1 MQSSK
6 EQQVISGMSNSVTE
20 LVVDFAELGSAMLPC
35 SCDSPDKKTGVGC
48 HALLEGIF
56 LTQGSN
62 PCLLHL
68 LLWQMGSL
76 PLVPSGKCIWGFIS
90 SEKRIPETFQERF
103 VKEASGGILVLKKKA

>member
-6 EQQVISGMSNSVTE
+6 EQQVISGMPNSVTE

-56 LTQGSN
+56 LTQGLN
-62 PCLLHL
+62 PSLTSPALADGFFAISA
-68 LLWQMGSL
+68 LWEVHMGVYFL
-76 PLVPSGKCIWGFIS
+76 
-90 SEKRIPETFQERF
+90 
-103 VKEASGGILVLKKKA
+103 